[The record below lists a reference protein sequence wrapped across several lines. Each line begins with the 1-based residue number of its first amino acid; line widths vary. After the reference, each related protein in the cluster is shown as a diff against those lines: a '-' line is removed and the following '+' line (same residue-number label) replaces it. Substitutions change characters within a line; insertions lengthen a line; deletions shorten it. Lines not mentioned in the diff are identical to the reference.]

1 MSWIKNFNS
10 YIRDYLLKEEVPAE
24 QGIELSKGKNLSSV
38 NQQPVKSTADP
49 KLVKII
55 RDMLEQG
62 AAYGV
67 GTNEVKLI
75 EAIKKITSFDV
86 YKAVND
92 ELRKKHTKA
101 DKYNSIETLLQGEL
115 GVDDVPTADK
125 IKDHLKTIGIQ
136 MTYQKEGQYSTT
148 VISST
153 IKLTPLP
160 DFQPSQ
166 YDPRDKSS
174 TPNTG
179 GTNTGNTGGA
189 SSNTTQIKCARYRD
203 PNKVEDR
210 VKLLQQKL
218 KDLGFYEGEPDGKY
232 GDKTL
237 EAVKKFQIKHQVS
250 PAVGCY
256 GPKTALKMQEVSKDY
271 IPFKGDTK
279 KHEKGTG
286 TEEAGKKSQAQST
299 TKTQNQEQD
308 NSIMPEI
315 YWKETTTGETPS
327 SNEPKQA

>member
-10 YIRDYLLKEEVPAE
+10 YRRDYLLKEELTSD
-24 QGIELSKGKNLSSV
+24 QGIKASKDGNLSSV

-49 KLVKII
+49 ELVKII

-75 EAIKKITSFDV
+75 EAIKKIKSFDV
-86 YKAVND
+86 YKAVDD
-92 ELRKKHTKA
+92 ELRKNPTKA
-101 DKYNSIETLLQGEL
+101 DKYISIEKLLQGEL
-115 GVDDVPTADK
+115 GMGDIPTVRE
-125 IKDHLKTIGIQ
+125 IKGHLETIGIK
-136 MTYQKEGQYSTT
+136 MAYQGNNTDVFSN
-148 VISST
+148 T

-179 GTNTGNTGGA
+179 GTNTGGA
-189 SSNTTQIKCARYRD
+189 SSNTTQIKCAKYRD
-203 PNKVEDR
+203 PNKVDQN

-218 KDLGFYEGEPDGKY
+218 KDLKFYEGEVDGKY
-232 GDKTL
+232 GDTTL
-237 EAVKKFQIKHQVS
+237 EAVKKFQIEHKIS

-256 GPKTALKMQEVSKDY
+256 GPKTAEKMKEVSKDY
-271 IPFKGDTK
+271 IPYKGDTK
-279 KHEKGTG
+279 PAEKGTS

-299 TKTQNQEQD
+299 TKTQKQEED
-308 NSIMPEI
+308 SSIMPES